1 MEENKDKTR
10 NASKPKIGKALK
22 VGATPNVDEQT
33 TEEVAET
40 EESKDNVSLLG
51 GFSIGDKILMVIA
64 VLLCCFIIYSISQC
78 SHGSQTKKTEPYE
91 ESTDSVA
98 VFGEEALDEESSTSK
113 NETTTYVDDQEFL
126 RKNLDGSDGK
136 QSYNEL
142 KNDYTCVGSWTIA
155 SGFGKGGVS
164 LFKKGNK
171 YILVDYSQDMC
182 YQVKPHKVKSNK
194 EFTCYAMNGVDNY
207 FHVDKGLTI
216 YINSNLQT
224 AYDNNDNPYTCKL
237 IFISGYG
244 YTGIC
249 INDNSTQAGRNVY
262 VEYLRLE

>member
-1 MEENKDKTR
+1 MEEKKDKTS

-22 VGATPNVDEQT
+22 VGASPNVDEQT
-33 TEEVAET
+33 SEEVGET
-40 EESKDNVSLLG
+40 EENERKDWTEGFSYRELKILLG
-51 GFSIGDKILMVIA
+51 I
-64 VLLCCFIIYSISQC
+64 FIICTSAIIIAFLLDRSN
-78 SHGSQTKKTEPYE
+78 HTTKKSEPYKE
-91 ESTDSVA
+91 SIDNAVYDSLPSATKSSASKKESTTSVA
-98 VFGEEALDEESSTSK
+98 
-113 NETTTYVDDQEFL
+113 DQEFL

-142 KNDYTCVGSWTIA
+142 KNDYECVGSWTIA

-164 LFKKGNK
+164 LFKKRSK
-171 YILVDYSQDMC
+171 YILVDYSQNMC
-182 YQVKPHKVKSNK
+182 YQMKPHKVKSNK
-194 EFTCYAMNGVDNY
+194 EFNCYALNGVDNY

-216 YINSNLQT
+216 YINPNLQT